1 MDKSPTVEIFS
12 KKSRAFYF
20 SIILFPTK
28 LRHLSFK
35 YGRSFKV
42 NALVIRSARDPRKP
56 FVSKA
61 YSKIRARFN
70 DWGEDFSAFVRAHRD
85 ERGREHGWLA
95 SAVSIQRSRA
105 RALNSA

>member
-1 MDKSPTVEIFS
+1 MDKSATVKIFS

-42 NALVIRSARDPRKP
+42 NALCPRS
-56 FVSKA
+56 SKTV
-61 YSKIRARFN
+61 RFQGVFEN
-70 DWGEDFSAFVRAHRD
+70 
-85 ERGREHGWLA
+85 
-95 SAVSIQRSRA
+95 
-105 RALNSA
+105 